1 MAGLRHSG
9 QLRPSLIFA
18 ATTVAAGVVVSF
30 LPLAAGASAN
40 TAAIGLL
47 AQALTA
53 TASRWWAGWRGDRHG
68 HAGLLIPGLAL
79 AAAGMITLW
88 LGLVANIGQIVNG
101 DAGGSAARVPDRPAV
116 VRVDAGESLQDVAH
130 RVAPDAPARQ
140 VAERIRELNDL
151 NSPSLVAGQTLIAP
165 VG

>member
-1 MAGLRHSG
+1 MSFAPHRR
-9 QLRPSLIFA
+9 RPV
-18 ATTVAAGVVVSF
+18 TVAST
-30 LPLAAGASAN
+30 L
-40 TAAIGLL
+40 
-47 AQALTA
+47 
-53 TASRWWAGWRGDRHG
+53 
-68 HAGLLIPGLAL
+68 GLAL
-79 AAAGMITLW
+79 AAGMITLW

-101 DAGGSAARVPDRPAV
+101 DGAGSAAHVPDRLAV

-151 NSPSLVAGQTLIAP
+151 NTPSLVAGQTLIAP